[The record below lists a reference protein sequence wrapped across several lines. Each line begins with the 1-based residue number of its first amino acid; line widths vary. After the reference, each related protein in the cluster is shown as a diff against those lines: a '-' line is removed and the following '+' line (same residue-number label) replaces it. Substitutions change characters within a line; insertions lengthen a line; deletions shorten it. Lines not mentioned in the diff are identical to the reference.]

1 MTETV
6 ADLNFGPF
14 VAKYQEFMAEMDVL
28 YRNAKDKHANGLK
41 MLMKHFDYHPEFKR
55 WYGALYVCDIG
66 PGESIPCV
74 SCVLYRTPLYVYNTH
89 KGGRWV
95 QYNTLKGH
103 IGPGESIP
111 CVRGGGRERAVS
123 YTHLRAHET

>member
-95 QYNTLKGH
+95 QYNTLSAPLVLAPQG
-103 IGPGESIP
+103 IRPRDEIVQGTQSSGS
-111 CVRGGGRERAVS
+111 AD
-123 YTHLRAHET
+123 